1 MSESRPQKGTARILC
16 AGGAVQ
22 DIVMRVDKFPDAGT
36 KVPAS
41 EFLITSGGQ
50 AGNAA
55 VAIARLG
62 GHVSFA
68 GPLGAKDDEFASRIL
83 ASLTREK
90 IDCSGAIRVPGAI
103 SSVSLILVDA
113 NGEKMIATRR
123 DQGLSTIAPEHAE
136 QNVANVDAVLLDN
149 RYPNFVTPICKAA
162 QGRGIPRVLDLDK
175 TAPLDD
181 PLLLSCSH
189 VISSAEA
196 LRGSTGLDDL
206 RAALKKLGQHFK
218 GFLAFTDGPDGVY
231 WLESGDV
238 RHMEAFKVKA
248 IDTLGAGDVFHGAF
262 TFRLVESGDVR
273 DAMRFA
279 GAAAAIKCTRFG
291 GLTGAATRA
300 EVDEFLKRNPG

>member
-1 MSESRPQKGTARILC
+1 MSEPRGGKNHPRILC

-55 VAIARLG
+55 VAVARLG
-62 GHVSFA
+62 GRVSFA
-68 GPLGAKDDEFASRIL
+68 GPLGAKDDEFAGRIL
-83 ASLTREK
+83 ESLIREK
-90 IDCSGAIRVPGAI
+90 IDCCGAIRVPGAI

-113 NGEKMIATRR
+113 GGEKIIATRR
-123 DQGLSTIAPEHAE
+123 DQGLSSITPEHPESA
-136 QNVANVDAVLLDN
+136 VADADAVLLDN

-162 QGRGIPRVLDLDK
+162 QTRGIPRVLDLDK
-175 TAPLDD
+175 AAPLDD
-181 PLLLSCSH
+181 PLLMACSH

-196 LRGSTGLDDL
+196 LRGSTGLNDL
-206 RAALKKLGQHFK
+206 RAALKKLGQSFN
-218 GFLAFTDGPDGVY
+218 GFLGFTDGPDGVY
-231 WLESGDV
+231 WLENGEI
-238 RHMEAFKVKA
+238 RHMDAFKVKA

-262 TFRLVESGDVR
+262 TFRFVETGDLR
-273 DAMRFA
+273 ASMRFA
-279 GAAAAIKCTRFG
+279 AAAAAIKCTRFG

-300 EVDEFLKRNPG
+300 EVDDFLKQNPP